1 MTATPRSDLGVHV
14 TTGEYGEESTD
25 VLVRRYI
32 ECGELRLVAG
42 GARELAAALVAA
54 ADKLDARS

>member
-32 ECGELRLVAG
+32 ECGELHLTR
-42 GARELAAALVAA
+42 R
-54 ADKLDARS
+54 RRT